1 MSVTGWRGIRER
13 RQLVGDK
20 SRVKVGRVT
29 SIENDQDRT
38 EIIGTEGPSF
48 LADAGSA
55 IGSGFDEPIPPGEIE
70 FVLEQL
76 EDDFDADSQAARR
89 GGPFAGR
96 DSETPDEEVAESE
109 ELEHTS
115 DPVRLYLR
123 EIGRVPLLNREGEV
137 TLARRIENGKRKIQK
152 TITRSPVAIAELLK
166 MAEELKDGRLA
177 IRDLVALPEETEGD
191 EYEDSVDHRMEEL
204 RISTLATIE
213 QVKSH
218 WMTALKDVK
227 KAQAEQKLTRG
238 KASRKLLHLRHRI
251 ARTRLT
257 GAAEFAHLRLKES
270 ARRRLIGSIATVNN
284 EIRRIEHEI
293 SSAARRLESKRLS
306 ANSEKETRKRITA
319 ARKELKL
326 IENQYQLSVLQIRR
340 SHEAIVGAESNVTDA
355 VRSLTEANLRLVVS
369 IAKKYQNRGLH
380 FLDLIQEG
388 NTGLMRAVEKF
399 EWRRGYKFSTYAT
412 WWIRQAVTRAIAD
425 QSRTIRVPVHMT
437 EMISRLRNVTR
448 DLARELGRK
457 PTDEEL
463 ARRTNLPLSKIR
475 QAQRA
480 AQEPVSLETP
490 VGADGDAQ
498 FGDFIEDRTSL
509 NPVERVVASNLS
521 AISEEIL
528 QTLTPREEQIIR
540 MRFGIGAG
548 GVGRTL
554 EEIGQHFKVTRER
567 IRQIEMQAIK
577 KLQRPERSARLKDFA
592 RGLE

>member
-1 MSVTGWRGIRER
+1 M
-13 RQLVGDK
+13 
-20 SRVKVGRVT
+20 KVGRVT

-38 EIIGTEGPSF
+38 EIIGTGGPGF

-55 IGSGFDEPIPPGEIE
+55 IGSEIGFDEPIAPAEID

-96 DSETPDEEVAESE
+96 DSETLDDEGSESE

-152 TITRSPVAIAELLK
+152 AITRSPVAIAELFK
-166 MAEELKDGRLA
+166 MAQELKDGRLA
-177 IRDLVALPEETEGD
+177 IRDLVALPEETQGD

-218 WMTALKDVK
+218 WMAALREVK

-238 KASRKLLHLRHRI
+238 KASKKLVRLRNRI
-251 ARTRLT
+251 ARTRLAA
-257 GAAEFAHLRLKES
+257 AAEFAHLRLKES

-284 EIRRIEHEI
+284 EIRRIEKEI
-293 SSAARRLESKRLS
+293 TSAARRLESKRLS

-319 ARKELKL
+319 ARKELKV
-326 IENQYQLSVLQIRR
+326 IENQYQQSALQIKR

-448 DLARELGRK
+448 DLARELGRA

-540 MRFGIGAG
+540 MRFGIGSG

-577 KLQRPERSARLKDFA
+577 KLQRPERSARLRDFA
-592 RGLE
+592 RGLD